1 MTEQDNTAIVQ
12 AIVEDYTA
20 QAIKQAPL
28 QYLAGNIEWSVS
40 GSIDDPFTGTYSGIQ
55 KVEHLF
61 ATFCE
66 MLTVEEYEPKEYI
79 AQGDKVVVSGNEVI
93 CFKVSNRTV
102 KCTFVYIITIR
113 DGKIVKWQ
121 TVYGYP

>member
-1 MTEQDNTAIVQ
+1 MTEQDNMAIVR

-28 QYLAGNIEWSVS
+28 QYLAKNIEWTLS
-40 GSIDDPFTGTYSGIQ
+40 GSIDDPLTGKYSGIQ
-55 KVEHLF
+55 QVEHLF
-61 ATFCE
+61 ATFGD
-66 MLTVEEYEPKEYI
+66 LVKVEEYEPKEYI
-79 AQGDKVVVSGNEVI
+79 AQGDKVVVSGNEAI
-93 CFKVSNRTV
+93 RFKISNRIV
-102 KCTFVYIITIR
+102 KCTFVYILTIR

>member
-1 MTEQDNTAIVQ
+1 MTEQDNMAIVRR
-12 AIVEDYTA
+12 IVEDYKG
-20 QAIKQAPL
+20 QSIKQAPL
-28 QYLAGNIEWSVS
+28 QYLAENIEWLVS
-40 GSIDDPFTGTYSGIQ
+40 GSIDDPFTGRYSGLQ
-55 KVEHLF
+55 QVEHLF

-66 MLTVEEYEPKEYI
+66 MVTVEKYNPKEYI
-79 AQGDKVVVSGNEVI
+79 AQGDKVVVSGNEAI

-102 KCTFVYIITIR
+102 KCTFVYIMTIR